1 MGSMPNYLT
10 LEGNIVLGDRGDKES
25 DGESVVFED
34 DPPQTEE
41 ESDDDKSI
49 DADALTKL
57 SQLKPYNLIMS
68 FRHQVHIP
76 L

>member
-1 MGSMPNYLT
+1 M
-10 LEGNIVLGDRGDKES
+10 
-25 DGESVVFED
+25 FED

-57 SQLKPYNLIMS
+57 SQLKPYNLIMP